1 MTVLRKSQSGR
12 LDDQRGMLSKDIELP
27 DFLKI
32 TAGTPS
38 PVRNTFTTATA
49 VVKSESVPK
58 YPASPVI
65 IDSEQFDDDAED
77 VFLNST
83 AISDGPSLFSVRS
96 WKEMSS
102 PERYLIDADFI
113 SQDYLST
120 SFNTTLSQ
128 DTSESRDTLKE
139 ISKHRSIK
147 LLKKQNLCK
156 ENSAP
161 PKLNGLVSGYTQEL
175 IDGDIQFDSEPSVG
189 LKRSNSC
196 DNKLFESTFHE
207 DNINVKNNRPQPITT
222 FNDSDILREL
232 DSKDHTVVNISE
244 PFPRE
249 EFPSHT
255 LNNFPNSIPPTPLNN
270 IVPKSNSFNGIVRT
284 TTETKLSLEICK
296 SYSTADRL
304 ESVNIINYDMSPRAN
319 QANRSLS
326 FPVTAVSQ
334 ANETKVTTTT
344 SNSFQ
349 ISDKEKLLH
358 GETIRGK
365 QNEKITFV

>member
-38 PVRNTFTTATA
+38 LVRNTFKTTTAAMKT
-49 VVKSESVPK
+49 ESVPK

-65 IDSEQFDDDAED
+65 VDSEQFDDDVED

-83 AISDGPSLFSVRS
+83 AISDKPSLFSVQS

-102 PERYLIDADFI
+102 PERNLIDADFI
-113 SQDYLST
+113 SQNYISA
-120 SFNTTLSQ
+120 SFNTTVSY
-128 DTSESRDTLKE
+128 DSSESRDTLKE

-161 PKLNGLVSGYTQEL
+161 PKLNGLMSGYTQEL
-175 IDGDIQFDSEPSVG
+175 IDGDIQFHSEPLVG

-207 DNINVKNNRPQPITT
+207 DNTNVKNNRPQPISK
-222 FNDSDILREL
+222 FNESDILREL
-232 DSKDHTVVNISE
+232 DSKDYTVVNISE
-244 PFPRE
+244 PFPKE
-249 EFPSHT
+249 ELPSHT
-255 LNNFPNSIPPTPLNN
+255 LNKPPSLTPSTPLNN
-270 IVPKSNSFNGIVRT
+270 LVPKSNSCNGIVRT
-284 TTETKLSLEICK
+284 TTDTKLSLEISK

-334 ANETKVTTTT
+334 ANEPKVTTTT
-344 SNSFQ
+344 TNSFQ

>member
-38 PVRNTFTTATA
+38 LVRNTFKTTTAAMKT
-49 VVKSESVPK
+49 ESVPK

-65 IDSEQFDDDAED
+65 VDSEQFDDDVED

-83 AISDGPSLFSVRS
+83 AISDKPSLFSVQS

-102 PERYLIDADFI
+102 PERNLIDADFI
-113 SQDYLST
+113 SQNYISA
-120 SFNTTLSQ
+120 SFNTTVSC
-128 DTSESRDTLKE
+128 DSSESRDTLKE

-161 PKLNGLVSGYTQEL
+161 PKLNGLMSGYTQEL
-175 IDGDIQFDSEPSVG
+175 IDGDIQFHSEPIVG

-207 DNINVKNNRPQPITT
+207 DNTNVKNNRPQPISK
-222 FNDSDILREL
+222 FNESDILREL
-232 DSKDHTVVNISE
+232 DSKDYTVVNISE
-244 PFPRE
+244 PFPKE
-249 EFPSHT
+249 ELPSHT
-255 LNNFPNSIPPTPLNN
+255 LNKPPSLTPSTPLNN
-270 IVPKSNSFNGIVRT
+270 LVPKSNSCNGIVRT
-284 TTETKLSLEICK
+284 TTDTKLSLEISK

-334 ANETKVTTTT
+334 ANEPKVTTTT
-344 SNSFQ
+344 TNSFQ